1 MAKLVKVYTSLGHR
15 ANRTIKTYVDR
26 TPVLLSFDKDCIT
39 EVSEDIVVLL
49 LGNDPSL
56 SIFDKEFEKSLKKK
70 VEEESKVDVSLQQKI
85 ILLEKENEDLKKEIE
100 ALKGSKVEV
109 DDNKISKGDLE
120 KMNVAELKA
129 VAEESKLPKEAWEK
143 LNKKDLI
150 DYLFSE
156 LNKEE

>member
-15 ANRTIKTYVDR
+15 ANRTIKTYVDSN
-26 TPVLLSFDKDCIT
+26 PVLLSFDKDCIT

-49 LGNDPSL
+49 LGNDPSF

-70 VEEESKVDVSLQQKI
+70 VEEESKVDISLKERI
-85 ILLEKENEDLKKEIE
+85 IFLEKENEDLKKEIE
-100 ALKGSKVEV
+100 ALKGKVEV